1 MGETD
6 RWVGLGA
13 GPSGRERGL
22 MSGPD
27 PIQNPKMN
35 FKLPNLI
42 CSKSDLPE
50 LKKNEI
56 KYRAQGFELRNN
68 VPY

>member
-6 RWVGLGA
+6 WWVGPGA

-22 MSGPD
+22 MSGPN

-50 LKKNEI
+50 LKKM
-56 KYRAQGFELRNN
+56 K
-68 VPY
+68 